1 MHVFLVD
8 VVVVDEE
15 IANSGLVFN
24 TSSLDID
31 SSTVGI
37 VSTDGVLIVSES
49 INLEIF
55 LTDSVS
61 L

>member
-31 SSTVGI
+31 SSTVVI